1 MNTEMKAIET
11 MKVNEKEGILTQ
23 IVKRLDLAVTEY
35 EETLFRTEEDMERIS
50 SYDKLSEKKEAIKR
64 TNNLLEIINR
74 HIDKLEKLN
83 NRFTGLHWHI
93 NKLI

>member
-35 EETLFRTEEDMERIS
+35 EETL
-50 SYDKLSEKKEAIKR
+50 
-64 TNNLLEIINR
+64 
-74 HIDKLEKLN
+74 
-83 NRFTGLHWHI
+83 
-93 NKLI
+93 